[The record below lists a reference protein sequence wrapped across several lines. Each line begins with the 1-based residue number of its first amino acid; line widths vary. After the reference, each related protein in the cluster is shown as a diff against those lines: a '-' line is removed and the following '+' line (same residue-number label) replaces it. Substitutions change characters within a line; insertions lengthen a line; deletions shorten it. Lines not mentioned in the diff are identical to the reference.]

1 MPKMLFSELL
11 YSLFLIS
18 INNGISAP
26 VKIPTAM
33 IIKWAI
39 MINNSLEGPNIFNKC
54 RKTTAK
60 PPIIVNNISTFNKVN
75 TGLRINFFSI
85 RKEPIPIENIY
96 NPTVTLYLKT
106 VFSRKAD
113 KDWAS
118 NNSYMMLQKAKTKV
132 IVKRMAKIPLNLL
145 SMIFSVMLF

>member
-1 MPKMLFSELL
+1 
-11 YSLFLIS
+11 
-18 INNGISAP
+18 
-26 VKIPTAM
+26 
-33 IIKWAI
+33 
-39 MINNSLEGPNIFNKC
+39 MINNSLEGLNMFNKC

-60 PPIIVNNISTFNKVN
+60 PPINVSSISTFNKVN

-118 NNSYMMLQKAKTKV
+118 NNSYIMLQKAKTKV
-132 IVKRMAKIPLNLL
+132 IVKRMAKIPLNLFKHL
-145 SMIFSVMLF
+145 KPGPQGQVRVIRLCPMLVIPECSYRESILQGHSWIPANYMLE